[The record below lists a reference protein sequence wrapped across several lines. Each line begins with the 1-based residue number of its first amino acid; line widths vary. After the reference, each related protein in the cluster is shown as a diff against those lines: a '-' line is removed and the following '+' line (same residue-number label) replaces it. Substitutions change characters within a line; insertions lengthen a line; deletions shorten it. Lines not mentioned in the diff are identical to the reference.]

1 MNSPEIL
8 GFAGIAVVVIAYA
21 PQIIHLRKEH
31 CSAGISLKAYSLWCV
46 SSALFLIHAVMI
58 RDIVFTVVQ
67 LINLVAIIVIT
78 LLVKR
83 YGGYLCLT
91 HLQAQ
96 QRRSATGAS
105 KGDPP
110 VLLSAGVARRVIHR
124 FASG

>member
-1 MNSPEIL
+1 MMNSPEIL
-8 GFAGIAVVVIAYA
+8 GFAGIGVVVIAYA

-67 LINLVAIIVIT
+67 LINLVAIIDIT

-83 YGGYLCLT
+83 YGGYVCLT

-96 QRRSATGAS
+96 QGRTAIRRTFFG
-105 KGDPP
+105 
-110 VLLSAGVARRVIHR
+110 ARRY
-124 FASG
+124 GG